1 MRSAKAL
8 LAFIMLVSLWMG
20 VAVPAIAQTGS
31 GQVNGTIT
39 DTTGAVVPTATVKL
53 ENQATKLE
61 NVATSNSTGGFLFVN
76 VLPGRYTLEVSKA
89 GFKTTLTDAFEVNVA
104 RSVSQPIT
112 LPVGNASE
120 TVEVKSEA
128 PLVDATTTELGTVI
142 EQKAVQDLPLNGL
155 NFTQL
160 LTLTPGVTPISTS
173 QNKNV
178 GCCEGN
184 TGLPN
189 SGFSDGSFHGAN
201 NRSKLYFYDGII
213 NTNVRGPTYIVIPNH
228 DLIQEF
234 KVVGHDAKAEYGG
247 AAGGVVN
254 VVSKSGGD
262 TLHGSGF
269 WYVRNNFFDARNSL
283 LDGPNGCTL
292 ARCPKA
298 GQVVPSGPAPFHQ
311 NQFGATATGPI
322 IKHRT
327 FFSVAYDGW
336 RFSQAD
342 QNLARVP
349 TAAELLGDFSNSG
362 SQRARIFNP
371 YSTRISNPAACNAAT
386 GAGCNYTRDEFRC
399 DASGSPLPVNAQNQ
413 QSQTTGSPCFK
424 IPSALIDPAMK
435 QFFAF
440 FSPKANINDPTGTSN
455 FVRLRSTLNKENG
468 YTIRVDHRFRDAD
481 NVFFRYTEQR
491 NTIFTPIGDI
501 ADTQG
506 GSQGRNYGGGW
517 THLFSTNLILDVR
530 AGYAGRPGVD
540 AGQQNEAPGGLE
552 ALKTAGFVDV
562 DKYHGLL
569 ATISGY
575 NAGGNGNF
583 GERGSA
589 PRLNPDWSLSPS
601 VSWLK
606 GRHNIKVG
614 AWYIDAQRTQ
624 LNTFATYSFS
634 GTQTQG
640 IGVSNTGNALASA
653 LLGFANSSNGQL
665 PVPHGGPVEFKYAAW
680 AGYVQDEWRLKPNL
694 TITYGLRYDYVT
706 QPQTMDG
713 RLWNAIDLDKQ
724 LYIVGAKTLPGL
736 CSQVNAS
743 PCIPDAFLKDPHA
756 ANLVAAGK
764 RFFSPAPIKD
774 NWGPRVGV
782 AWQFMPKTVLRAG
795 YGLYWDPITA
805 RSQYAQNN
813 LEAYVWPDST
823 AFTGSVNQCGNGSTC
838 AFTNGTGVNLV
849 AQQKQGLTTPLPTYT
864 GVSGLPWNSFPNN
877 NENAPNYKD
886 GYMQGWNLEIQ
897 RELSGRSMVSVAY
910 VGGHGGRLPYTGNAN
925 GASKP
930 TTCATSSC
938 TAAENAQIDT
948 LRLMP
953 WVTAGIS
960 YSRSIGFSDYNAL
973 ESRYQHTFSNGL
985 FTLVSYTW
993 GKSTDTTSGYFNGA
1007 ENGPQGTSTI
1017 QNYFNPVS
1025 AHGQSSFNISH
1036 FLSWATSYELPAGHG
1051 KRFFSSGPLAA
1062 IVGDWSTNYIFQARS
1077 GQPYGLLVSGDIA
1090 NLRGTAPG
1098 GPATYERPNVL
1109 ANPFAAGPVAANPDP
1124 ACQKTISQGGK
1135 AADTTHTV
1143 ASWFNA
1149 CAFGVPASGTFGS
1162 LGRNA
1167 FNAPH
1172 AVNMDFSLIKKFPIT
1187 ERVGLRFRFEAFNV
1201 FNIQNYDVPA
1211 NLTINSGST
1220 TVNGVSVPAI
1230 TAGSGRITGLSQG
1243 MQPRQ
1248 LQFGLQLV
1256 F

>member
-1 MRSAKAL
+1 MRLAKSFLATMSIAFL
-8 LAFIMLVSLWMG
+8 LAALALPTV
-20 VAVPAIAQTGS
+20 AQTGA
-31 GQVNGTIT
+31 GEVNGTVI
-39 DTTGAVVPTATVKL
+39 DSSGAVVPGATVKL
-53 ENQATKLE
+53 TNQATKLE
-61 NVATSNSTGGFLFVN
+61 NVGTTNSTGGYLFIN
-76 VLPGRYTLEVSKA
+76 VLPGQYTLEVSKT
-89 GFKTTLTDAFEVNVA
+89 GFKTAHTDAFQVNVSKA
-104 RSVSQPIT
+104 TSQPIT
-112 LPVGNASE
+112 LGVGNASE

-142 EQKAVQDLPLNGL
+142 EQKAVEDLPLNGL

-160 LTLTPGVTPISTS
+160 LTLTPGVTPVSTS
-173 QNKNV
+173 QNASV

-189 SGFSDGSFHGAN
+189 SGFNDGSFHGAN

-234 KVVGHDAKAEYGG
+234 KVVGHDAKADYGG
-247 AAGGVVN
+247 AAGGIVN
-254 VVSKSGGD
+254 VVSKSGGNA
-262 TLHGSGF
+262 LHGSVF
-269 WYVRNNFFDARNSL
+269 EFVRSNFFDARNSI
-283 LDGPNGCTL
+283 LDGPGQCTI
-292 ARCPKA
+292 ARCKP
-298 GQVVPSGPAPFHQ
+298 GQTVPSGPAAFHQ
-311 NQFGATATGPI
+311 NQFGATVTGPI
-322 IKHRT
+322 IKNRT
-327 FFSVAYDGW
+327 FFTAAYDGW

-342 QNLARVP
+342 QNLSRVP
-349 TAAELLGDFSNSG
+349 TAAELAGDFTNSG
-362 SQRARIFNP
+362 SQSARLFNP
-371 YSTRISNPAACNAAT
+371 YSTRLTSTTGCNLAT
-386 GAGCNYTRDEFRC
+386 GVGCNYTRDEFRC
-399 DASGSPLPVNAQNQ
+399 DTAGNPLPVDANRL
-413 QSQTTGSPCFK
+413 QSQTTGTPCRK
-424 IPSALIDPAMK
+424 IPAALIDPAMK

-440 FSPKANINDPTGTSN
+440 FSPSPNIVDPAGNNN
-455 FVRLRSTLNKENG
+455 FVRVRPTLNNENG
-468 YTIRVDHRFRDAD
+468 FTGRIDHRFRDSD

-491 NTIFTPIGDI
+491 NHIFTPIGDI
-501 ADTQG
+501 GDTQG
-506 GSQGRNYGGGW
+506 GSAGRNYGGGW
-517 THLFSTNLILDVR
+517 THLFTTNLVLDVR

-552 ALKTAGFVDV
+552 ALTKAGFVDV
-562 DKYHGLL
+562 DKYHGVLM
-569 ATISGY
+569 TISGY
-575 NAGGNGNF
+575 NAGGNGNM
-583 GERGSA
+583 GERGA
-589 PRLNPDWSLSPS
+589 ATRLNPDWSLSPS
-601 VSWLK
+601 ISWLK
-606 GRHNIKVG
+606 GRHNFKTG
-614 AWYIDAQRTQ
+614 GWFIDAQRTQ

-634 GTQTQG
+634 GNQTQG

-653 LLGFANSSNGQL
+653 LLGFANSSQGQL
-665 PVPHGGPVEFKYAAW
+665 PIAHGGPVRFKYASW
-680 AGYVQDEWRLKPNL
+680 AAYVQDEWRLKSNL
-694 TITYGLRYDYVT
+694 TLTYGLRYDYVT
-706 QPQTMDG
+706 QPQTTDG

-756 ANLVAAGK
+756 NALVAAGK
-764 RFFSPAPIKD
+764 SFFSPPPIKD
-774 NWGPRVGV
+774 NWGPRIGL
-782 AWQFMPKTVLRAG
+782 AWQFMPKTVLRLG

-838 AFTNGTGVNLV
+838 AFTNGTAVNLI
-849 AQQKQGLTTPLPTYT
+849 AEQKQGLTTPLPTYT
-864 GVSGLPWNSFPNN
+864 GVTGLPWNNFPNN

-886 GYMQGWNLEIQ
+886 GYMQGWNVEIQ
-897 RELSGRSMVSVAY
+897 REMSGHSMISVAY
-910 VGGHGGRLPYTGNAN
+910 VGSKGGRLPYTGNAN
-925 GASKP
+925 AASKP

-960 YSRSIGFSDYNAL
+960 YNRSIGYSDYNAL
-973 ESRYQHTFSNGL
+973 ESRYQHTFGNGL

-1017 QNYFNPVS
+1017 ENYFDQKS
-1025 AHGQSSFNISH
+1025 AHGQSSYNIGQ
-1036 FLSWATSYELPAGHG
+1036 FVSWATSYDLPAGPG
-1051 KRFFSSGPLAA
+1051 KRFFQSGFLGA
-1062 IVGDWSTNYIFQARS
+1062 VLGNWTSNYIFQARA

-1090 NLRGTAPG
+1090 NLKGTAPG

-1109 ANPFAAGPVAANPDP
+1109 ADPFVAGPVAANPDP

-1135 AADTTHTV
+1135 AADATHTV
-1143 ASWFNA
+1143 ASWFNP
-1149 CAFGVPASGTFGS
+1149 CAFGIPAAGTFGN

-1167 FNAPH
+1167 FNGPH
-1172 AVNMDFSLIKKFPIT
+1172 VVNMDFSMIKKFRIT

-1201 FNIQNYDVPA
+1201 FNIQNYNVPG
-1211 NLTINSGST
+1211 NLTVNSGTT

-1230 TAGSGRITGLSQG
+1230 TAGSGKILGLAQG
-1243 MQPRQ
+1243 TNPRQ
-1248 LQFGLQLV
+1248 LQFGLQVV